1 MVVIKEGHFKCILL
15 EHAALQYPCN
25 TVAYVFCKQTCYLD
39 SAGNNTHCRNL
50 IFAFF
55 MLMWML
61 LDVKIPAFNLILLNS
76 ILFYSVPI
84 YPHVPFVFLQAT
96 FETVCISDPNFRW
109 QFDCSQFCLFIYLIT
124 FHQSVEK
131 MGLLIK
137 NHDDFQRYDQAIWES
152 FCPEGMA
159 DVKLRS
165 ECRLCRFIS
174 HNHQN

>member
-1 MVVIKEGHFKCILL
+1 MLHCSILATQL
-15 EHAALQYPCN
+15 LMCSANKHVTWTQQETIH
-25 TVAYVFCKQTCYLD
+25 TVEIWFLP
-39 SAGNNTHCRNL
+39 
-50 IFAFF
+50 FF

-61 LDVKIPAFNLILLNS
+61 LDVKIPTFNLILLNS